1 MQRPSRVAITT
12 VTDSLLQN
20 AESLAVARGR
30 GAAAV
35 ARWRDRFERHPRA
48 VLATVLVSAV
58 VGLPPFYVVSV
69 AAGAMGL
76 QFRRFVF
83 VGTLGRLLHFAAV
96 AWMGR

>member
-1 MQRPSRVAITT
+1 MFWSSRRATRQVAPVDGAPQR
-12 VTDSLLQN
+12 
-20 AESLAVARGR
+20 R